1 MVTDRGQKYRKMATR
16 GKYQRLYTHLCN
28 LPGREWRT
36 TFGEIETIIGFEL
49 PPSARLHRPWW
60 SNQGG
65 GNGHSQALAWGA
77 AGWKTAE
84 VNMDVETLLFRKDSR
99 PEGTRKPGLDEIW
112 PVHPTAVWPEGL
124 RLGREDRHE
133 DMVSFQCS

>member
-1 MVTDRGQKYRKMATR
+1 MEMDREQKYREMAIR
-16 GKYQRLYTHLCN
+16 GKYQRLYTHLCS
-28 LPGREWRT
+28 LPDLEWRT
-36 TFGEIETIIGFEL
+36 TFGEIEAIIGFEL
-49 PPSARLHRPWW
+49 PASARLHRPWW

-84 VNMDVETLLFRKDSR
+84 VNMDDETLLLRKDSR
-99 PEGTRKPGLDEIW
+99 PEATRKPGLDEVW

-124 RLGREDRHE
+124 SLRREDMYE
-133 DMVSFQCS
+133 DGVSP